1 MRHFLIGIGLLAAL
15 AGSTGPSLAQFAN
28 PDQDK
33 VDKNTNE
40 QVDQQ
45 YKKTLDKT
53 RTGKAVSDA
62 KVDPWSNMRGTDP
75 AKPKK

>member
-1 MRHFLIGIGLLAAL
+1 
-15 AGSTGPSLAQFAN
+15 LAQFAN

-40 QVDQQ
+40 QVDRQ
-45 YKKTLDKT
+45 YKSALDKT
-53 RTGKAVSDA
+53 RSSKAASDA

>member
-1 MRHFLIGIGLLAAL
+1 MRHFLIGFGLLAAL
-15 AGSTGPSLAQFAN
+15 AASTGPSLAQFAN

-53 RTGKAVSDA
+53 RGSKPTGEA